1 MYITMIVIEKSTQQS
16 DLSHS
21 RVEAYSE
28 ELIFSNLP
36 SSKELHALPV
46 YSCSPFPTPS
56 FLS

>member
-1 MYITMIVIEKSTQQS
+1 MIVIEKSTQQS